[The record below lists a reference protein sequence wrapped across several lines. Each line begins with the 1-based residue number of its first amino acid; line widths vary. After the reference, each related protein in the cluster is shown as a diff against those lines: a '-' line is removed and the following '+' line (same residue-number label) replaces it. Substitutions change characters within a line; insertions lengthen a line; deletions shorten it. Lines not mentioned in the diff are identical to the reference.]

1 MSPTVLVT
9 QAALAFP
16 GIDPILFQVGPVA
29 IRWYSLGYIVGIV
42 GGWWLARRMVANDRL
57 WGGPSPMKPADI
69 DDFVLWATIGIIL
82 GGRLGFVLFYDL
94 GTYLQDPLSIFATW
108 QGGMSFHG
116 GLIGTTIAMMVFAW
130 RRGFDPWRLCDVVAA
145 VAPIGIGLVRV
156 ANFINAELYG
166 RVSDVPWAMV
176 FPTDPLQLPRHPSQL
191 YEAFLEGVVLSIV
204 MRIATRRGLTLQKP
218 RFNTGLFLVGY
229 GIGRT
234 MIEFVREP
242 DQFVGNNGFLFGTSW
257 ITTGMLL
264 TVPMVILGIILMIT
278 ARRIPSPEPAEAPT
292 SGKQAE
298 QA

>member
-1 MSPTVLVT
+1 MDSMSPTVLVT

-191 YEAFLEGVVLSIV
+191 YEAFLEGLVLFIV
-204 MRIATRRGLTLQKP
+204 LRLATHHWGRLAMP
-218 RFNTGLFLVGY
+218 RYVTGLFIGGY
-229 GIGRT
+229 GLGRT
-234 MIEFVREP
+234 LVEFVREP
-242 DQFVGNNGFLFGTSW
+242 DPQLGFLLGTDW
-257 ITTGMLL
+257 LTMGMTLSI
-264 TVPMVILGIILMIT
+264 PMIVLGAVLIAT
-278 ARRIPSPEPAEAPT
+278 ARPAAAQPEP
-292 SGKQAE
+292 GQ
-298 QA
+298 